1 MFYKYNGWNPKII
14 IGQILSI
21 QGLFYITL
29 TALLYILD
37 SIFYSTLS
45 MEQIFSYKSMDLHS
59 QTGRIT
65 LSSFAI
71 TYLIGS
77 LILKYI
83 VERSKK
89 CLDHAATV
97 TVVHFF
103 IVCFYSGF
111 PRSLA
116 WWGVNLIGM
125 VVMAMFGEYLCM
137 RRELR
142 DIPLSRAK
150 ELDSTPIANPFS
162 PTFNSHSL
170 NGITLNNLKEIKN
183 NSNNNS
189 NSKSSS
195 SSSGKDKE
203 TDDEC
208 EINSSGEAIINNSK
222 KNGYMSLSSKDI
234 P

>member
-1 MFYKYNGWNPKII
+1 M
-14 IGQILSI
+14 Q
-21 QGLFYITL
+21 
-29 TALLYILD
+29 
-37 SIFYSTLS
+37 
-45 MEQIFSYKSMDLHS
+45 QIFSYKLMDLHS

-65 LSSFAI
+65 ITSFAI
-71 TYLIGS
+71 TYLLGS

-89 CLDHAATV
+89 CLDHSATV

-162 PTFNSHSL
+162 PTFNSNSL
-170 NGITLNNLKEIKN
+170 NGIALNNLNRNIIN
-183 NSNNNS
+183 NNNNNNNLNSLNSLNSNSNSNN
-189 NSKSSS
+189 SKS
-195 SSSGKDKE
+195 KDKD

-208 EINSSGEAIINNSK
+208 EIIHDMNSSNGSVINSSK
-222 KNGYMSLSSKDI
+222 KNGYMSLSTKDI